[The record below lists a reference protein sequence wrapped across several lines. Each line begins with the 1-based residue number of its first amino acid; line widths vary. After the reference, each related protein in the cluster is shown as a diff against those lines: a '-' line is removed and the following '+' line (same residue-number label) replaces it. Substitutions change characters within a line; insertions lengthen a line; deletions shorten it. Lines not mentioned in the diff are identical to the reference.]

1 MAIILVVDDQTPTLD
16 LMAATIRMLGHDP
29 RLAQSAE
36 RALDL
41 IAETPPDLVLL
52 DLMMPGM
59 NGLEMLTKLRA
70 TSNGSTLPVVVI
82 TAGGEYDIKDRV
94 LEAGGTA
101 CLQKPINMEQLATMI
116 QSVLT
121 DE

>member
-1 MAIILVVDDQTPTLD
+1 MATILVVDDQTPTLD
-16 LMAATIRMLGHDP
+16 LMAATIRMLGHEP
-29 RLAQSAE
+29 RLAQSAQ

-59 NGLEMLTKLRA
+59 NGLEMLTKLRL
-70 TSNGSTLPVVVI
+70 TSNASTLPVVVI

>member
-1 MAIILVVDDQTPTLD
+1 MATILVVDDQTPTLD

-29 RLAQSAE
+29 RLAQSAQ

-59 NGLEMLTKLRA
+59 NGLEMLTKLRL
-70 TSNGSTLPVVVI
+70 TPNGSTLPVVVI

-101 CLQKPINMEQLATMI
+101 CLQKPINMEQLASMI

>member
-29 RLAQSAE
+29 LLAQSAQ

-41 IAETPPDLVLL
+41 IAESPPDLVLL

-59 NGLEMLTKLRA
+59 NGLEMLTQLRSMP
-70 TSNGSTLPVVVI
+70 TGGTLPVVVI

-101 CLQKPINMEQLATMI
+101 CLQKPIHVEQLATMI
-116 QSVLT
+116 QSVLH

>member
-1 MAIILVVDDQTPTLD
+1 MAVILVVDDQTPTLD

-29 RLAQSAE
+29 RLAQSAQ

-41 IAETPPDLVLL
+41 ISESPPDLVLL

-59 NGLEMLTKLRA
+59 NGLEMLTKLRSMP
-70 TSNGSTLPVVVI
+70 TGGTLPVVVI
-82 TAGGEYDIKDRV
+82 TAGGEYDIKERV

-101 CLQKPINMEQLATMI
+101 CLQKPINVEQLATMI
-116 QSVLT
+116 QSVLH

>member
-1 MAIILVVDDQTPTLD
+1 
-16 LMAATIRMLGHDP
+16 
-29 RLAQSAE
+29 
-36 RALDL
+36 
-41 IAETPPDLVLL
+41 
-52 DLMMPGM
+52 MMPGM
-59 NGLEMLTKLRA
+59 NGLEMLTKLRS
-70 TSNGSTLPVVVI
+70 TPNGSTLPVVVI

-101 CLQKPINMEQLATMI
+101 CLQKPINMEQLASMI

>member
-29 RLAQSAE
+29 RLAQSAQ

-41 IAETPPDLVLL
+41 IAESPPDLVLL

-59 NGLEMLTKLRA
+59 NGLEMLTQLRSMP
-70 TSNGSTLPVVVI
+70 TGGTMPVVVI
-82 TAGGEYDIKDRV
+82 TAGGEFDIKDRV

-101 CLQKPINMEQLATMI
+101 TLQKPINMEQLATMI
-116 QSVLT
+116 QSVLHH
-121 DE
+121 E

>member
-1 MAIILVVDDQTPTLD
+1 MATILVVDDQTPTLD
-16 LMAATIRMLGHDP
+16 LMAATIRMLGHEP
-29 RLAQSAE
+29 RLAQSAQ

-59 NGLEMLTKLRA
+59 NGLEMLTKLRL
-70 TSNGSTLPVVVI
+70 TSTGSALPVVVI

>member
-1 MAIILVVDDQTPTLD
+1 MATILVVDDQTPTLD

-29 RLAQSAE
+29 RLAQSAQ
-36 RALDL
+36 RALTL
-41 IAETPPDLVLL
+41 ISESPPDLVLL

-59 NGLEMLTKLRA
+59 NGLEMLTKLRSMP
-70 TSNGSTLPVVVI
+70 TGGTLPVVVI
-82 TAGGEYDIKDRV
+82 TAGGEYDIKERV

-101 CLQKPINMEQLATMI
+101 CLQKPINVEQLAAMI
-116 QSVLT
+116 QSVLH

>member
-1 MAIILVVDDQTPTLD
+1 MATILVVDDQTPTLD
-16 LMAATIRMLGHDP
+16 LMAATIRMLGHEP
-29 RLAQSAE
+29 RLAQSAQ

-59 NGLEMLTKLRA
+59 NGLEMLTKLRL
-70 TSNGSTLPVVVI
+70 TSNASTLPVVVI

-121 DE
+121 DD